1 MDWQYAM
8 MVVQHQQALNSII
21 VTAASAISKDA
32 AETAKACANRI

>member
-1 MDWQYAM
+1 M

-21 VTAASAISKDA
+21 VTAASAISKDS